1 MVLDKLITRH
11 CFICNR
17 RGDIVKK
24 ENLSEIKESKIL
36 EKMKVVF
43 QNEIEKI
50 KLIPQLGSIYCKK
63 HSFRFKKTDI
73 NNNFDDNSSQSFETN
88 STTIDENYSIEY
100 ETNETIFDS
109 PINKDHVN
117 EKTKINTA
125 NLNYLIVIY
134 QKHIALIHFVL
145 YAKLHQVSFVF

>member
-50 KLIPQLGSIYCKK
+50 KLIPQKPLNLYIDVQL
-63 HSFRFKKTDI
+63 FK
-73 NNNFDDNSSQSFETN
+73 
-88 STTIDENYSIEY
+88 
-100 ETNETIFDS
+100 
-109 PINKDHVN
+109 V
-117 EKTKINTA
+117 
-125 NLNYLIVIY
+125 
-134 QKHIALIHFVL
+134 
-145 YAKLHQVSFVF
+145 

>member
-43 QNEIEKI
+43 QDEIEKI

-125 NLNYLIVIY
+125 NLNYLIVDLPKTY
-134 QKHIALIHFVL
+134 SSH
-145 YAKLHQVSFVF
+145 SFCFICKAASG